1 MIKNQVDIITMGCSK
16 NLVDSEILMK
26 LFEEN
31 GYHCVHDSRNPRGEI
46 VVVNTCGFIND
57 AKAQS
62 IETIIELGKIK
73 TPDQKLFVS
82 GCLSQRYAEDLKKLM
97 PEICEVPE
105 REGIRIHTGTVPEHS
120 TGCVLVTAFARQY
133 IDYFM
138 DKFDRE
144 KDENEILQIEI
155 C

>member
-1 MIKNQVDIITMGCSK
+1 MKNVIQLTRQRTEGKAVWGYMDLPLGIDVLRVAT
-16 NLVDSEILMK
+16 L
-26 LFEEN
+26 EN
-31 GYHCVHDSRNPRGEI
+31 ADFLIPAGTYPLKMTYSPK
-46 VVVNTCGFIND
+46 F
-57 AKAQS
+57 
-62 IETIIELGKIK
+62 
-73 TPDQKLFVS
+73 
-82 GCLSQRYAEDLKKLM
+82 KKLM

-105 REGIRIHTGTVPEHS
+105 RQGIRIHKGTVPEHS

-155 C
+155 L

>member
-1 MIKNQVDIITMGCSK
+1 MNVIQLTRLRTDGKAVWGYMDLPIGIDVLRVAT
-16 NLVDSEILMK
+16 L
-26 LFEEN
+26 EN
-31 GYHCVHDSRNPRGEI
+31 ADFLIP
-46 VVVNTCGFIND
+46 
-57 AKAQS
+57 A
-62 IETIIELGKIK
+62 GKYPLK
-73 TPDQKLFVS
+73 MTYSPKF
-82 GCLSQRYAEDLKKLM
+82 KKLM

-155 C
+155 L